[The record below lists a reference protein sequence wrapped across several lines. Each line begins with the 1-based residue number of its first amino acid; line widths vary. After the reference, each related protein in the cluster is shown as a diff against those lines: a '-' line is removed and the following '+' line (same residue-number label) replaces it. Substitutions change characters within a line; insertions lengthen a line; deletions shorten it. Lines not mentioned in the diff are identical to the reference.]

1 MGNPFIIAEDLALK
15 TLLSGITVSDDVNAS
30 RPVKSWFGYPD
41 VEVRDQTFPF
51 ITIDLIDIMPG
62 NERQTYGYMVD
73 NDNRGTQTPVSG
85 YSYTYITPVAYDLV
99 YQVTS
104 YSRHPRHDR
113 ALMYQLLN
121 KFPSKYGYLIV
132 PNQLGTENSSRSMF
146 LDGFVKRDAVEG
158 ETGNRRLLRNVLSI
172 RVLSEMTP
180 AQAAT
185 ATKNVQ
191 YVDINATTSYIP
203 SGMLPLPPSVN

>member
-1 MGNPFIIAEDLALK
+1 
-15 TLLSGITVSDDVNAS
+15 
-30 RPVKSWFGYPD
+30 
-41 VEVRDQTFPF
+41 
-51 ITIDLIDIMPG
+51 
-62 NERQTYGYMVD
+62 
-73 NDNRGTQTPVSG
+73 
-85 YSYTYITPVAYDLV
+85 
-99 YQVTS
+99 
-104 YSRHPRHDR
+104 
-113 ALMYQLLN
+113 
-121 KFPSKYGYLIV
+121 V

-203 SGMLPLPPSVN
+203 SGMIPLPPSVN